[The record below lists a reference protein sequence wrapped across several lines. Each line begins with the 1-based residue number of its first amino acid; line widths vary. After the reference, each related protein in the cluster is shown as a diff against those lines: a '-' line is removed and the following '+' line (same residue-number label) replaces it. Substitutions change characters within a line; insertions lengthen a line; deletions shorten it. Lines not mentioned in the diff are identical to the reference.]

1 MIDRLLAAGSD
12 LLLAGPLF
20 FRFLSRS
27 VQYSFRRILLLLLL
41 KFHSGIYVTG
51 SAPER
56 APVCGVHACGI
67 SMGLSHF
74 IIWLAPQIVLLVE
87 APES

>member
-27 VQYSFRRILLLLLL
+27 VQYSFWRILLLLLL
-41 KFHSGIYVTG
+41 KFHNGIYVTG

-56 APVCGVHACGI
+56 APMCGLQWAVGYGGRSMAADASCAC
-67 SMGLSHF
+67 
-74 IIWLAPQIVLLVE
+74 
-87 APES
+87 